1 MSHPAFSAPAPL
13 ASANELQSIFEAQQH
28 AVRLHGAPTYT
39 QRIDALDKLERMVK
53 SNRQRFLD
61 TISMDFGNRSFS
73 ETELGELMPILNSIK
88 YVRSHLKRWMR
99 PQKRQVG
106 MAFKP
111 ASATV
116 VYQPLGVVGIMAP
129 WNYPLTLTL
138 VPLIEALAA
147 GNRAIIKPAEL
158 TPRTAELL
166 KELISATFPSD
177 QVAVVTG
184 GPEVAAHLSTL
195 PFDHLLFTGS
205 TRIGRQVMAAAA
217 ANLTPVTLE
226 LGGKSPVVYCRDYSL
241 EKAARII
248 AIGKFFNAGQTC
260 VAPDYV
266 LVPDDLVETFALALL
281 DAAKALYPRIS
292 ANQDYTSI
300 VSQRHY
306 ERLDDMIEQAEFS
319 GARVWRPTNEG
330 SAQERKIPPT
340 ILTDVCLDNTVMREE
355 IFGPILPVIGY
366 ATLDDAIKLIN
377 DRPKPLALYC
387 FTHNGASIE
396 QVLDRTRSGGV
407 TINGTMLHATQ
418 EDLPFGGV
426 GESGTGAYHG
436 YDGFVQMSHARGVF
450 KLSRFNMSH
459 RIAAPYGKLTRLITR
474 LMLGK

>member
-1 MSHPAFSAPAPL
+1 MNQSANSVTALLDP
-13 ASANELQSIFEAQQH
+13 ANELESIFNAQQE
-28 AVRLHGAPTYT
+28 AVRVNGAPSYK
-39 QRIDALDKLERMVK
+39 QRISALDKLEQMVK
-53 SNRQRFLD
+53 SNRQKFLE

-88 YVRSHLKRWMR
+88 YVRTHLKAWMR
-99 PQKRQVG
+99 PHKRKVG
-106 MAFKP
+106 IAFKP
-111 ASATV
+111 ASAEV

-147 GNRAIIKPAEL
+147 GNRVIIKPAEL

-166 KELISATFPSD
+166 KKLVRATFPED

-217 ANLTPVTLE
+217 LNLTPVTLE
-226 LGGKSPVVYCRDYSL
+226 LGGKSPVVFCRDYSL
-241 EKAARII
+241 KKAARII

-266 LVPDDLVETFALALL
+266 LVPNDLTETFAAALL
-281 DAAKALYPRIS
+281 DAAKALYPCIS
-292 ANQDYTSI
+292 ANKDYTSI
-300 VSQRHY
+300 ISPRHY
-306 ERLDDMIEQAEFS
+306 ERLDDMIEQASFS
-319 GARVWRPTNEG
+319 GAQVWQLSDEG
-330 SAQERKIPPT
+330 AAQERKIPPT
-340 ILTDVCLDNTVMREE
+340 ILTDVSLETTVMREE

-366 ATLDDAIKLIN
+366 ATLEEAIELIN

-387 FTHNGASIE
+387 FSHDREAIE
-396 QVLDRTRSGGV
+396 QVLDQTRSGGV

-426 GESGTGAYHG
+426 GESGMGAYHG

-459 RIAAPYGKLTRLITR
+459 RIAAPYGKMTRFITR

>member
-1 MSHPAFSAPAPL
+1 MSHSAHSVTPL
-13 ASANELQSIFEAQQH
+13 FDSVNELQSLFDAQRH
-28 AVRLHGAPTYT
+28 AVRHNSAPSYV
-39 QRIDALDKLERMVK
+39 QRIHALDTLAQMVK
-53 SNRQRFLD
+53 SNRQKLLE
-61 TISMDFGNRSFS
+61 TISMDFGNRSFA

-88 YVRSHLKRWMR
+88 YVCAHLKTWMR
-99 PQKRQVG
+99 PHKRKVG

-111 ASATV
+111 ASAWV
-116 VYQPLGVVGIMAP
+116 VHEPLGVVGIMAP

-147 GNRAIIKPAEL
+147 GNRVIIKPSEL

-166 KELISATFPSD
+166 KDLIGSAFPKN
-177 QVAVVTG
+177 QVTIVTG
-184 GPEVAAHLSTL
+184 GPEIAAHFSTL

-217 ANLTPVTLE
+217 PNLTPVTLE
-226 LGGKSPVVYCRDYSL
+226 LGGKSPVVLCRDYSL
-241 EKAARII
+241 KKAARII

-260 VAPDYV
+260 VAPDYL
-266 LVPDDLVETFALALL
+266 LVPRDLTEIFATALL
-281 DAAKALYPRIS
+281 DEAKALYPTI
-292 ANQDYTSI
+292 AGNKDYTSI
-300 VSQRHY
+300 ISPRHY
-306 ERLDDMIEQAEFS
+306 ERLDDMIEQAKWA
-319 GARVWRPTNEG
+319 GAKTWQLNQEG
-330 SAQERKIPPT
+330 AAQERKIVPT
-340 ILTDVCLDNTVMREE
+340 ILTEVSLETTVMREE
-355 IFGPILPVIGY
+355 IFGPILPIIGY
-366 ATLDDAIKLIN
+366 DTLEQAIDLIN

-387 FTHNGASIE
+387 FSHDTQVIK
-396 QVLDRTRSGGV
+396 QVLERTRSGGV